1 MAFVPTDKDLSQYGS
16 KPWGM
21 RDLPAAYVD
30 YLKGAGLG
38 MLQSGAEGGRNL
50 AMLPSKAYEMITDE
64 PLYDLPKPDVLGLAP
79 ESTGGKIGTQVGHF
93 QGEAFKNALES
104 LYGGQVLRAIN
115 RFHPLS
121 KRLMGRQ
128 IQRPLDVAENQGVRF
143 NLHPREIHNV
153 NELLSHPALSAEGQ
167 TSKALTP
174 MGREALIRSLQR
186 GGPHAGHSTQS
197 LLGELER
204 TVSKLGENE
213 LVNTRIRPAKDLIL
227 RHMTESMEDAGLPE
241 EAQNYQAG
249 REGARR
255 YYQTRAAT
263 KKAAKVISPMTYLK
277 MALSALKASP

>member
-1 MAFVPTDKDLSQYGS
+1 MGFTPTEKDLSQYGS

-21 RDLPAAYVD
+21 RDLPAQYVD
-30 YLKGAGLG
+30 YLKGAGLS

-50 AMLPSKAYEMITDE
+50 AMLPSKAYEMVTDE
-64 PLYDLPKPDVLGLAP
+64 PLYNLPKPDVMGMTP
-79 ESTGGKIGTQVGHF
+79 ETQAGKVGAAVGHF
-93 QGEAFKNALES
+93 QGEAFKKALEAM
-104 LYGGQVLRAIN
+104 YGGQVMRAIN

-143 NLHPREIHNV
+143 HLPPGDIHNV
-153 NELLSHPALSAEGQ
+153 NELLSHQALSAEGQ

-213 LVNTRIRPAKDLIL
+213 LANTRIRPMKDLIL
-227 RHMTESMEDAGLPE
+227 KYMTESMEDAGLPE
-241 EAQNYQAG
+241 EAANYQAG

-255 YYQTRAAT
+255 YYQTRAVT

-277 MALSALKASP
+277 MALSTIKSSP